1 MALRSYD
8 IVLESDVALVMAC
21 VDEMLGEN
29 LST

>member
-8 IVLESDVALVMAC
+8 IVLESDVVLVMAC